1 MSWILFFLF
10 IIFIDYY
17 SYQLIRN
24 VINNKITKYS
34 YFIISFLVVG
44 YFFYQFKFQINNY
57 NRSLSLGIFIAFF
70 SPKLILVSVNFFEDI
85 VRFITVIFNWIF
97 NRSDKIKIPSRRKF
111 ISKLGLGL
119 ASIPFFSLNLG
130 MIWGKNN
137 IKVLNYTLLFDDLP
151 SSFDGYKLTQI
162 SDLHSGNLDSLD
174 HLEGAIELINSQN
187 SDLILFTGDLV
198 NNEADE
204 LNPWMTT
211 LSKLRAKDGLYSI
224 LGNHDY
230 GDYRSWPSEKEK
242 KDNFNK
248 IKQSQQQIGFD
259 LILNDSRYIYRG
271 DQKLALIGVENWG
284 NGLFRKRGNLSKAV
298 KNIKFDDFKIL
309 LSHDPTHWQ
318 KVVLNQKTNYH
329 LTLSGHT
336 HGGQFG
342 IEIPGY
348 LKWSPVQWRY
358 KYWAGIYKEKNQYL
372 NVNRGL
378 GTTAVPGRV
387 GIWPEVTVITL
398 KSSNNV

>member
-1 MSWILFFLF
+1 MKWLFFFLF
-10 IIFIDYY
+10 LIFIDLY
-17 SYQLIRN
+17 SYQSIKN
-24 VINNKITKYS
+24 ITKNKIVKHS
-34 YFIISFLVVG
+34 YFIVSFLVVF
-44 YFFYQFKFQINNY
+44 YFFYKYKLQAIGT
-57 NRSLSLGIFIAFF
+57 NRSLALGLLISFY
-70 SPKLILVSVNFFEDI
+70 SPKLILIIINFSEDVIRLI
-85 VRFITVIFNWIF
+85 VALAKRMFNYNKTIE
-97 NRSDKIKIPSRRKF
+97 IPSRRKF
-111 ISKLGLGL
+111 VSKLGIAL

-137 IKVLNYTLLFDDLP
+137 TKVLKYTLFFDDLP
-151 SSFDGYKLTQI
+151 SSFDGYQLTQI
-162 SDLHSGNLDSLD
+162 SDIHAGNLSSLD
-174 HLEGAIELINSQN
+174 KLKGVIQLVNTQK
-187 SDLILFTGDLV
+187 SDVIFFTGDLV
-198 NNEADE
+198 NNEANE
-204 LNPWMTT
+204 LTPWLTT
-211 LSKLRAKDGLYSI
+211 LSKLKSKDGIYSI

-242 KDNFNK
+242 IDNFNK
-248 IKQSQQQIGFD
+248 IKEYQKQIGFD

-284 NGLFRKRGNLSKAV
+284 NGFRKYGDLSKAS
-298 KNIKFDDFKIL
+298 KKIKSDDFKIL

-318 KVVLNQKTNYH
+318 KKVLNEKNNYH

>member
-1 MSWILFFLF
+1 MSWILFLLF

-24 VINNKITKYS
+24 IINSKISKYL
-34 YFIISFLVVG
+34 YFIISFLVVS
-44 YFFYQFKFQINNY
+44 YFFYEYKIQTNNY
-57 NRSLSLGIFIAFF
+57 NRSLSLGLFVSFF
-70 SPKLILVSVNFFEDI
+70 SPKLILVLVNLLEDI
-85 VRFITVIFNWIF
+85 VRLITVIFKWFF
-97 NRSDKIKIPSRRKF
+97 NNEGKIKISSRRKF

-119 ASIPFFSLNLG
+119 ASIPFFSLNFG
-130 MIWGKNN
+130 MLWGKNN
-137 IKVLNYTLLFDDLP
+137 IKVLNYTLFFDDLP

-162 SDLHSGNLDSLD
+162 SDLHAGNLDSLD
-174 HLEGAIELINSQN
+174 KLESAIQLINSQN

-198 NNEADE
+198 NNEANE
-204 LNPWMTT
+204 LTPWITA
-211 LSKLRAKDGLYSI
+211 LSKLKAKDGLYSI

-242 KDNFNK
+242 LDNFNK
-248 IKQSQQQIGFD
+248 IKKTQQQIGFD
-259 LILNDSRYIYRG
+259 LILNDSRYIYKG
-271 DQKLALIGVENWG
+271 AQKLALIGVENWSNVFKKKG
-284 NGLFRKRGNLSKAV
+284 DLSKAV
-298 KNIKFDDFKIL
+298 KNIRAQDFKIL

-318 KVVLNQKTNYH
+318 KVVLNEKINYN

-358 KYWAGIYKEKNQYL
+358 KYWAGIYKNKNQYL

-398 KSSNNV
+398 KSSNDV